1 MVWWRDRAVMRP
13 EDRPVVI
20 AVAVQMW
27 CARLQFMAEA
37 RTADGKPRYGY
48 SPDLEMVVGEAAA
61 LVSRVDS
68 HIAPGIR
75 AEAIIERRGKRQ
87 KIELNYQSDN
97 GGG

>member
-1 MVWWRDRAVMRP
+1 MIRP

-27 CARLQFMAEA
+27 CARLQYNQDA
-37 RTADGKPRYGY
+37 RQPNGQPKNGY

-68 HIAPGIR
+68 HMAPQIR
-75 AEAIIERRGKRQ
+75 AEAILERRGKRQ
-87 KIELNYQSDN
+87 KVELTFQSDN
-97 GGG
+97 GTG